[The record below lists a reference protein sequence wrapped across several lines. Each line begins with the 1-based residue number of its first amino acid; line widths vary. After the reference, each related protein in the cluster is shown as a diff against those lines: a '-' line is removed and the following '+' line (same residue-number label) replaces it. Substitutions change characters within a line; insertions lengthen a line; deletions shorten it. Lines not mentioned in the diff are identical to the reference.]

1 MCRRLTSRKI
11 KLFNMCIMKIDK
23 STTTIHNHYYSCVDQ
38 NLFLEKLNYLIA
50 QNKSIMATS
59 QERYDAINER
69 LNVITNDIAA
79 DYKKLLEEAKNKT
92 ISDESLAKGEA
103 NVLRLEALGA
113 SVDNPVPEETQP

>member
-1 MCRRLTSRKI
+1 MTLNI
-11 KLFNMCIMKIDK
+11 NV
-23 STTTIHNHYYSCVDQ
+23 NHYFHGGTNE